1 MTVLEKYKLDR
12 PAPTVIASEA
22 QHQYYTAVLT
32 ELELLDRPTAVD
44 RKYAN
49 VLAALIEKY
58 EDERY
63 PIEDVEPVE
72 ILAEL
77 MSANDLRQKDLAALL
92 GGESGVSAILN
103 GDRRNNMDQAFRLG
117 ERFKVSPLLFM
128 STKMPKDRHAGAIR

>member
-12 PAPTVIASEA
+12 PTPTVIASEA

-32 ELELLDRPTAVD
+32 ELELLDRPTAED

-63 PIEDVEPVE
+63 PIENVEPVE

-103 GDRRNNMDQAFRLG
+103 GDRRINMDQAFRLG

-128 STKMPKDRHAGAIR
+128 STKMPKDRHSGAVR

>member
-1 MTVLEKYKLDR
+1 LDR
-12 PAPTVIASEA
+12 PTPTVIASEA

-32 ELELLDRPTAVD
+32 ELELLDRPTAED

-58 EDERY
+58 EDECY
-63 PIEDVEPVE
+63 PIEGVEPVE

-103 GDRRNNMDQAFRLG
+103 GDRRINMDQAFRLG
-117 ERFKVSPLLFM
+117 ERFKVSPMLFM
-128 STKMPKDRHAGAIR
+128 STKMPKFRHSSAAR

>member
-12 PAPTVIASEA
+12 PTPTVIASEA

-32 ELELLDRPTAVD
+32 ELELLDRATAED

-49 VLAALIEKY
+49 LLAALVEKY

-63 PIEDVEPVE
+63 PIENVEPAE

-103 GDRRNNMDQAFRLG
+103 GDRRINMDQAFRLG
-117 ERFKVSPLLFM
+117 ERFKVSPMLFM
-128 STKMPKDRHAGAIR
+128 SGKMPKSRHSSAAR

>member
-12 PAPTVIASEA
+12 PAPTMITSEA

-32 ELELLDRPTAVD
+32 ELELLDHASAED

-49 VLAALIEKY
+49 VLATLIEKY

-63 PIEDVEPVE
+63 PIESVAPVE
-72 ILAEL
+72 ILKEL
-77 MSANDLRQKDLAALL
+77 MSVNELRQKDLAPLL

-103 GDRRNNMDQAFRLG
+103 GDRRINMDQAFRLG
-117 ERFKVSPLLFM
+117 NRFKVSPMLFM
-128 STKMPKDRHAGAIR
+128 SKPK

>member
-12 PAPTVIASEA
+12 PTPTVIASEA

-32 ELELLDRPTAVD
+32 ELELLDRPTAED

-63 PIEDVEPVE
+63 PIENVEPVE

-103 GDRRNNMDQAFRLG
+103 GDRRINMDQAFRLG

-128 STKMPKDRHAGAIR
+128 STKMPKNRHSGAVR

>member
-12 PAPTVIASEA
+12 PTPTVITSEA
-22 QHQYYTAVLT
+22 QHQYYTTVLT
-32 ELELLDRPTAVD
+32 ELELLDRPTAED

-63 PIEDVEPVE
+63 PIESVEPVA

-77 MSANDLRQKDLAALL
+77 MSANDLRQRDLAALL

-103 GDRRNNMDQAFRLG
+103 GDRRINMDQAFRLG
-117 ERFKVSPLLFM
+117 ERFKVSPMLFM
-128 STKMPKDRHAGAIR
+128 SAKMPK